1 MTRIVLA
8 TLAVQEL
15 TDAATYYE
23 IKQPGLGAEFR
34 ETVRQSLLRIS
45 KYPSAYP
52 LERPQ
57 IRKCVLG
64 RFPYNILYTVEKDLV
79 LVIAIAHQHQRPNHW
94 IERL

>member
-1 MTRIVLA
+1 MTRVVLT

-15 TDAATYYE
+15 TDAITYYE
-23 IKQPGLGAEFR
+23 TQQPGLGTEYRGA
-34 ETVRQSLLRIS
+34 VRQALLRIS

-64 RFPYNILYTVEKDLV
+64 RFPYNILYTVEKDLA
-79 LVIAIAHQHQRPNHW
+79 LVIAIANQHQRPNYW
-94 IERL
+94 IDRL